1 MKTLQCYRKAVH
13 YSEEWKSEILL
24 SNFIDLPP
32 KRLFLFISSWKA
44 VDIVTVPIVWA
55 DWSTN
60 WCQFLYLH
68 RKWKFWWHVEINS
81 NRTIDVDPILQGD
94 FVKCNTL
101 PRPPPILI
109 VRICWDSDFKLCIAV
124 HGNFQGHGNFHGY
137 QLWVLHGI
145 FHGPWKFPWGSL
157 SQIPRP
163 WKFPWGRE
171 ISMRVLI
178 TPQTGGVILTAFF
191 IWFSPPK
198 LNW

>member
-1 MKTLQCYRKAVH
+1 MTIEH
-13 YSEEWKSEILL
+13 T
-24 SNFIDLPP
+24 NFHLN
-32 KRLFLFISSWKA
+32 SSGVAAIAIQHFVRQEPSKIKWHN
-44 VDIVTVPIVWA
+44 
-55 DWSTN
+55 STQFS
-60 WCQFLYLH
+60 CEFFPELQFLYLH

-101 PRPPPILI
+101 PRPSPPILI

-178 TPQTGGVILTAFF
+178 SPQTGGDALVPESSCVWNLRLLCL
-191 IWFSPPK
+191 SSSC
-198 LNW
+198 LLY

>member
-24 SNFIDLPP
+24 FNLIDLPP

-94 FVKCNTL
+94 FLKCNTL
-101 PRPPPILI
+101 PRPPPPHSYCKDML
-109 VRICWDSDFKLCIAV
+109 RFW
-124 HGNFQGHGNFHGY
+124 FQIMHCC
-137 QLWVLHGI
+137 
-145 FHGPWKFPWGSL
+145 PWKF
-157 SQIPRP
+157 PRP
-163 WKFPWGRE
+163 WKFPWVSTLGTAWNFPWPME
-171 ISMRVLI
+171 ISMGVLI
-178 TPQTGGVILTAFF
+178 TNSKTLEISMG
-191 IWFSPPK
+191 
-198 LNW
+198 